1 MTFDV
6 TQFLQKYGSGFDET
20 SFRGEVLPMMIQA
33 GLGVFAGQDTKFW
46 PVTNEKTEQVAKLN
60 AERHAKEF
68 NSKVVGAIRQTWY
81 ADVIGREKQPNWNN
95 GVWEETKRPTVVKV
109 DGKWVNTGD
118 WALFMSQW
126 VGDQA
131 PVSPDMFGKKLWVH
145 AVYEPHPDFNPVL
158 PNKYTAQFR
167 DGQMV
172 LDDNGKPKPNY
183 IRIVSEVIGETREEA
198 EAWYAEHASSDSNS
212 NLNEK
217 LLKLRPESLEPT
229 PENPNSGFSDEM
241 WVECCKGILEDA
253 RNKVESFDGWEQIG
267 ITMSIIEE
275 IKKLA

>member
-20 SFRGEVLPMMIQA
+20 SFRGEVLPMMLQA

-81 ADVIGREKQPNWNN
+81 ADIIGREKQPNWKN

-145 AVYEPHPDFNPVL
+145 AVYEPHPDFDPDF

-172 LDDNGKPKPNY
+172 LDNNGKPKPNY

-198 EAWYAEHASSDSNS
+198 EAWYAEHADPDSDTEEAGGDFNK
-212 NLNEK
+212 K
-217 LLKLRPESLEPT
+217 LLALRPAELKSDFNDET
-229 PENPNSGFSDEM
+229 WIECANSIL
-241 WVECCKGILEDA
+241 VEISNGA
-253 RNKVESFDGWEQIG
+253 ESFEGWEQIG
-267 ITMSIIEE
+267 IGMPIIEE